1 MTWKEASG
9 LRRRRHRS
17 RPVVEGPRIRR
28 NCAPIPPQNN
38 KKMTK
43 KKPPNFVEI
52 SPTRSAASSDREYK
66 KKRFFQMIF
75 SLGKLNFRS
84 DACWG
89 GAWGEWCAFPRLL
102 LVGARH
108 INISSIDQRPFSD
121 IAMTFCHGF
130 LLARVDIITNSV
142 PGGLFFFRRFFFGF
156 RRSVVH
162 NEQSP
167 LRESLCGSST
177 VTFVC

>member
-1 MTWKEASG
+1 MHTLTSVHASG
-9 LRRRRHRS
+9 VLPLPCYACSWTPDTPTNDHTHHWLPDTASCHHFPHVLRVLV
-17 RPVVEGPRIRR
+17 PIRV
-28 NCAPIPPQNN
+28 N
-38 KKMTK
+38 TG
-43 KKPPNFVEI
+43 V
-52 SPTRSAASSDREYK
+52 
-66 KKRFFQMIF
+66 
-75 SLGKLNFRS
+75 GKLNFRS

>member
-1 MTWKEASG
+1 MKFRQLGAQ
-9 LRRRRHRS
+9 HRAT
-17 RPVVEGPRIRR
+17 G
-28 NCAPIPPQNN
+28 N
-38 KKMTK
+38 T
-43 KKPPNFVEI
+43 
-52 SPTRSAASSDREYK
+52 K